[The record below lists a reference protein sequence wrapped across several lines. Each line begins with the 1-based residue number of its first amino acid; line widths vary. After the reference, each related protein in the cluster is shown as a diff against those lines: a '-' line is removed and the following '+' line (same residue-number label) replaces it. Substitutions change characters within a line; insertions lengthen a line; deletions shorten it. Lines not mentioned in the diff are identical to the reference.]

1 MGKHYIRVNY
11 GFQQNKQPE
20 ELLTFE
26 EILSLSNASPKILKQ
41 TIKILARQR
50 FKINPNKM
58 KNGLQYLAI
67 AQDKEVQNGAESVKG
82 MSFEELVVRT
92 GVHPLH
98 LERSLYKI
106 ALLSDNSFFG

>member
-1 MGKHYIRVNY
+1 MEEHYIRVNY
-11 GFQQNKQPE
+11 DFQQE
-20 ELLTFE
+20 ELQGQLLTFE

-50 FKINPNKM
+50 FKVNPKKM
-58 KNGLQYLAI
+58 ENELQYMAI
-67 AQDKEVQNGAESVKG
+67 DQDNGMQEGAESVGG

-106 ALLSDNSFFG
+106 ALLSDNY